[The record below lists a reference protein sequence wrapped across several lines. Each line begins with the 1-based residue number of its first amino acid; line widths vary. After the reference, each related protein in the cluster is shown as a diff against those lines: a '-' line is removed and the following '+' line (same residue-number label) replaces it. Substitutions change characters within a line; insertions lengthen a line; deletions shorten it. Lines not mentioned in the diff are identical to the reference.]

1 MLKTALVTGGSKRIG
16 REICLRL
23 ASGGIN
29 IIMTYLHDKKTAEK
43 TVLELEKFNVD
54 VKAIQCDLTDLDDC
68 NKLIDLDIDIL
79 VNNASIFGTE
89 DISQFDQYAYL
100 HMRAPLYLGM
110 KLGKRMKELGQ
121 GRIINII
128 DCIVP
133 HSKAYNKKML
143 YTATKYGLY
152 GVSQAL
158 ALELAPEV
166 TVNSICPGL
175 SLPKDENTE
184 KLVSRTPL
192 KRLVDA
198 KELAEDVWFLL
209 NSKSKTG
216 TVITT
221 DCGINIRT

>member
-1 MLKTALVTGGSKRIG
+1 MLRTALVTGGSKRIG

-23 ASGGIN
+23 ASAGIN
-29 IIMTYLHDKKTAEK
+29 IVMTYFHDKEAAEK
-43 TVLELEKFNVD
+43 TVLELENFNVD
-54 VKAIQCDLTDLDDC
+54 VKAIQCDLTNLDDC
-68 NKLIDLDIDIL
+68 KKLIDLDVDIL
-79 VNNASIFGTE
+79 INNASIFGVE

-110 KLGKRMKELGQ
+110 HLGKRMKHRRG
-121 GRIINII
+121 GKIVNVI

-133 HSKAYNKKML
+133 QGKAYTKKML

-175 SLPKDENTE
+175 SLPKDENT
-184 KLVSRTPL
+184 KKMVSRAPL

-198 KELAEDVWFLL
+198 KELAEDVWHLL